1 MKHHYVQPI
10 IGSYT
15 GPYTV
20 IMLNT
25 CTTRENATTQYENMK
40 LHSFVVSQTSTKA
53 NWVDFHFTDCL
64 VYMAL
69 HHAFGQATG
78 SSEWAAS
85 SRWRPCFFA
94 ADRPTYGKVLSH
106 HHSLTYPSAILS
118 HLTSGG
124 FTVSITGR
132 CWHNIAVDEAPEMF
146 VNKNKQAIVRL
157 QEYLTWMAT
166 FFPYRS
172 QALHNLQEQ
181 LFPECQVH
189 PHTAML
195 VLSRPEVKKVL
206 QHYWA
211 MRSKIEQISLFTD
224 GIHCFHMF
232 MNKNASPE
240 QQNDLLRFREVEQKD
255 FEVYV

>member
-1 MKHHYVQPI
+1 MQKHEASFFCCRSDIHQSKLGGFSFHWLPCI
-10 IGSYT
+10 H
-15 GPYTV
+15 GPPSC
-20 IMLNT
+20 IRSSNWEL
-25 CTTRENATTQYENMK
+25 R
-40 LHSFVVSQTSTKA
+40 VSSIKQMTP
-53 NWVDFHFTDCL
+53 L
-64 VYMAL
+64 
-69 HHAFGQATG
+69 
-78 SSEWAAS
+78 
-85 SRWRPCFFA
+85 FFA
-94 ADRPTYGKVLSH
+94 ADRPTYSKVLSQ

-132 CWHNIAVDEAPEMF
+132 CWHNVAVDEAPEMF

-172 QALHNLQEQ
+172 QALHNFQEQ
-181 LFPECQVH
+181 LFPECQVY

-195 VLSRPEVKKVL
+195 VLSRPEVKKVP
-206 QHYWA
+206 QQYWA

-255 FEVYV
+255 FEVSHSRTCPKTKRSCKYSLKRLSQNHVTTRWKRRS